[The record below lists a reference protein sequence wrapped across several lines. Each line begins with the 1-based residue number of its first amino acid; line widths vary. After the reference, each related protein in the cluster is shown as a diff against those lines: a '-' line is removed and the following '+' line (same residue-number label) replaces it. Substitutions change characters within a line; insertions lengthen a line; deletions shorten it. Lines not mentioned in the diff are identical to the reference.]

1 MCQQV
6 ITKGKQQIITHC
18 SHLPSVPLA
27 KLTFFNPH
35 INPHKREEELCG
47 CPKCHNLVNEW
58 GSDLGVTLKQRVK
71 ILENNGIKNY
81 QLKLT
86 KGVALF

>member
-6 ITKGKQQIITHC
+6 ITRGRQQIITHC

-35 INPHKREEELCG
+35 KREEELCG
-47 CPKCHNLVNEW
+47 CPKCHNLVNEC
-58 GSDLGVTLKQRVK
+58 GSDLGATLEQRVK
-71 ILENNGIKNY
+71 ILENNGIKY
-81 QLKLT
+81 QLKLM
-86 KGVALF
+86 KGVAPF